1 MPEPT
6 AAAALTKGRSP
17 VLSCGGIVAASQ
29 PLAAG
34 AGLQVLREGGN
45 AMDAAI
51 CTAAALNVVEPQST
65 GIGGDMF
72 MLYWDA
78 KEKTLLGLN
87 GSGRAPQAATRE
99 RYAELGYA
107 QMPELGIHAV
117 TVPGAVDG
125 WCAALERC
133 GSGKKTLADLL
144 APAVHYAEKGF
155 PVSPAIQY
163 AWNLQ
168 VEKLEK
174 CADSAAAYLP
184 GGRAPRVGEIF
195 RNPSL
200 AKTLRGLGDGGRA
213 YFYEGPIAEA
223 IVQTSGKHGGLIEA
237 PDLAAARHE
246 WVEPIRTSYHG
257 YELCE
262 IPPNGSGIAALL
274 ALNILEGFP
283 LSELSF
289 GSAEHLHLL
298 AESMK
303 LAFADRDRY
312 VADPLQADVPA
323 EGLLSKAYAEKR
335 REEIGTTAA
344 LPGPGSPLQGSDTIY
359 LTTADSEG
367 NMCSFIN
374 SLYKHFGSGIA
385 AGETGVMLH
394 NRGFGFVLEEGHPNC
409 IAPGKRPLH
418 TIIPGFV
425 MKEGAPWM
433 SYGVMGGDMQPQG
446 HVQVLTNMV
455 DFGMNIQEAIE
466 APRLR
471 VLGGREMAIEYGVP
485 EPVIETLRGLGHE
498 VARGGGYEGFGGG
511 QGIVRLPGGGLM
523 GGSDYRRDGC
533 AVGF

>member
-6 AAAALTKGRSP
+6 AVAALSKGRSP
-17 VLSCGGIVAASQ
+17 VFSCDGMVATSQ

-34 AGLQVLREGGN
+34 AGLQILREGGN
-45 AMDAAI
+45 AADAAI
-51 CTAAALNVVEPQST
+51 CTAAVLNVVEPQST

-78 KEKTLLGLN
+78 REKKLLGLN
-87 GSGRAPQAATRE
+87 GSGRAPRAATRE
-99 RYAELGYA
+99 RYAELGHT
-107 QMPELGIHAV
+107 QMPEFGIHAV
-117 TVPGAVDG
+117 TVPGAADG

-144 APAVHYAEKGF
+144 APAARYAEKGF
-155 PVSPAIQY
+155 PVSPAIQN
-163 AWNLQ
+163 AWSLQ
-168 VEKLEK
+168 VEKLKK
-174 CADSAAAYLP
+174 CPDSAAVYLP
-184 GGRAPRVGEIF
+184 GGRAPRLGEIF

-200 AKTLRGLGDGGRA
+200 AKTFHGLGDGGRA
-213 YFYEGPIAEA
+213 YFYEGPVAEA
-223 IVQTSGKHGGLIEA
+223 IVQISRKYGGLIEA
-237 PDLAAARHE
+237 GDMAAARHE
-246 WVEPIRTSYHG
+246 WVEPIRTSYRGH
-257 YELCE
+257 ELCE
-262 IPPNGSGIAALL
+262 IPPNGPGITALM

-298 AESMK
+298 AESLK

-312 VADPLQADVPA
+312 IADPLQAEVPTA
-323 EGLLSKAYAEKR
+323 ELLSKAYAER
-335 REEIGTTAA
+335 RRMEIGTQAA
-344 LPGPGSPLQGSDTIY
+344 LPGPGNPLLGSDTVY
-359 LTTADSEG
+359 LTTADREG

-374 SLYKHFGSGIA
+374 SLYKHFGSGIT
-385 AGETGVMLH
+385 AGETGVMLQ

-433 SYGVMGGDMQPQG
+433 SFGVMGGDMQPQG
-446 HVQVLTNMV
+446 HVQILTDMV

-471 VLGGREMAIEYGVP
+471 VLGGRGLAVEYGVP
-485 EPVIETLRGLGHE
+485 GAVVETLRGLGHE